1 MPEWLPGRI
10 IALCGQG
17 GAGKDSLYEC
27 LLKPRG
33 YLRWPMTL
41 HYKVWLVSTGR
52 FTWDKVFYTKPTEV
66 RKVLQEEL
74 TAERYTWSETIWL
87 DTFKA
92 WMRALHEVVGVD
104 ASRVAIT
111 DMRFLVEMAGVKAIG
126 GKILH
131 IESIDQQENIDPV
144 LRTHRSEMEL
154 TSPEMRQMRDGYLF
168 NDKSGID
175 QFTRRGWDILRAWD
189 WL

>member
-1 MPEWLPGRI
+1 MPEWLPSRI

-33 YLRWPMTL
+33 YLRWQMTL
-41 HYKVWLVSTGR
+41 HFKVFLVSTGR
-52 FTWDKVFYTKPTEV
+52 FTWEEVFSTKPPAC
-66 RKVLQEEL
+66 RKTLQEEMTEL
-74 TAERYTWSETIWL
+74 RHVWGETVWL
-87 DTFKA
+87 GTFLN
-92 WMRALHEVVGVD
+92 WMRALHDIVGVD
-104 ASRVAIT
+104 ADQVAIT

-154 TSPEMRQMRDGYLF
+154 TSPEMRRIRDGYLF
-168 NDKSGID
+168 NDKTGID
-175 QFTRRGWDILRAWD
+175 QLTRRGWDILRAWD